1 MPLPIPS
8 PNLPPLQRLR
18 EIMHLLRSPGGC
30 PWDAEQTHE
39 TLIKH
44 LIEEAYE
51 VADAVKGGD
60 RDEIV
65 DELGDLLLQPVFH
78 AEIASEN
85 GQFDLDDVA
94 TAICEKL
101 IRRHPH
107 VFDEAKADSP
117 AAVLSQWDE
126 IKLEEKGETTDGLDP
141 YLKKANEGL
150 PALMSAQKIQKKVA
164 KVGFDWAAVGP
175 VLEKIHEELSEVEEA
190 IQSGHGNEV
199 AEEIGDLLF
208 AVVNLAR
215 QTGSEAELLLHRT
228 NRKFV
233 ERFSAMETRLRKEGQ
248 ALHSA
253 TLEEMDEAW
262 NFVKV
267 HPPSIRDKKSE

>member
-107 VFDEAKADSP
+107 VFAEAKADSP

>member
-1 MPLPIPS
+1 MPRPIPS
-8 PNLPPLQRLR
+8 SDLPPVQRLR

-39 TLIKH
+39 SLVKH

-51 VADAVKGGD
+51 VADAVKGGN

-78 AEIASEN
+78 AEIDSET
-85 GQFDLDDVA
+85 GQFDLDDIA
-94 TAICEKL
+94 SAICEKL

-107 VFDEAKADSP
+107 VFGEAQADSP
-117 AAVLSQWDE
+117 DAVLSQWNQ
-126 IKLEEKGETTDGLDP
+126 IKAGEKGEDPENERKP
-141 YLKKANEGL
+141 YLKKANDGL

-164 KVGFDWAAVGP
+164 KVGFDWGEVGP
-175 VLEKIHEELSEVEEA
+175 VLEKVREELEEVEEA
-190 IQSGHGNEV
+190 IQSGQREEV

-215 QTGSEAELLLHRT
+215 QAGEEAELLLHRA
-228 NRKFV
+228 NWKFV
-233 ERFSAMETRLRKEGQ
+233 IRFNAMEACLLNEGQ
-248 ALHSA
+248 ELPSA
-253 TLEEMDEAW
+253 TLKQMDNAW
-262 NFVKV
+262 NKVKLG
-267 HPPSIRDKKSE
+267 RFGLAKDFE